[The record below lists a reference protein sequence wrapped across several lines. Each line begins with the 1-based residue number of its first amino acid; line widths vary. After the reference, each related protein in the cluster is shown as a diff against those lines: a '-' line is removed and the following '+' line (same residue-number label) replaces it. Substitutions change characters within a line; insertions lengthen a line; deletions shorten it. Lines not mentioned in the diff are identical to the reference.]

1 MTTAVP
7 DGAIADRNAG
17 SDAGRP
23 AAPPVVAVVVVHEPG
38 AWFVETLESLARQ
51 DYPNLNTLFLVAG
64 GTTDTD
70 GRDIGQRIRA
80 TLPTAFIRIVE
91 GGPSGGPGFGP
102 TANAVLDVVEGDSGF
117 FCLCHDDV
125 ALAPDAI
132 RLMVEELYRS
142 NAGIV
147 GPKLVSWDNA
157 RLLQDVGLDV
167 DRFGEPASRV
177 DPGEFD
183 QEQADAVAD
192 VFAVPSACMLVRA
205 DLFRAL
211 GGFDDSMRFHGEDI
225 DLGWRAH
232 ITGARVVVAP
242 SARVRHRGELE
253 LRRPDLSH
261 TVMRARNHMRSTMTL
276 TAGSR
281 LPLRMLEL
289 IGLTIVEVVLGVFA
303 GRFSEA
309 WAAVRALVG
318 AVPRVPTYLA
328 RRGSIAKQRRVSDHE
343 VHGLQSRG
351 SNRLRSFVRAREM
364 RTFIGVGETTRRWR
378 DRSLAPIITWVV
390 VAVAVLIASRSFIS
404 GSVPVIGEF
413 LPFPSGAGDLWR
425 SFTSGWNGNGLGA
438 TSPNPTGLA
447 TLAAGSVFW
456 LFDMSLGLT
465 ALVVGL
471 ILLGGLGV
479 WRLTDLFPS
488 NRERV
493 VALITYVAMPLV
505 PGVVSTGRLG
515 ALVAFAAVPWF
526 VHLLRVSVGIGTAD
540 PASAA
545 VDLVDGIVD
554 LEPRERV
561 RRAAVLAIVA
571 ALAAALAPPVLV
583 IFAGVVVV
591 IALCS
596 FAAGSGWP
604 TAAWIGGLGLGACV
618 VAWLLNFPA
627 STTWSWESLS
637 SVSLAGPTGRGL
649 ADVAAMDVGEAEL
662 GRLGLAL
669 YLPVVTGLLLAR
681 AWRLTWSA
689 RAAGLVVVF
698 GALAVL
704 EDRGDLPVR
713 MPEVGFLLAPAA
725 LGLAIAAASAVSSFS
740 SDVAGG
746 TFGWRQPVGLLSV
759 AAVGVGMFPS
769 LLSITDGSWYAP
781 TTTMAQLVET
791 QIAPDDELGDFR
803 VLYLGDPR
811 LLPGAPID
819 VESGDGGFGEG
830 IGMVLTEPGLP
841 GIADRWVAP
850 HTDADDALRAALA
863 DIGGNLTQ
871 RGGRLL
877 APFGIRYIVVP
888 VYDGAVS
895 TPDHPVDIPS
905 GLLGALGA
913 QLDLEL
919 RYSAPNYVLYE
930 NRSAY
935 PAAAL
940 FTGAAAGS
948 AAAQTPADLVR
959 ADLTSGT
966 PALGTVLDDR
976 SGRGTLEAGV
986 FQLAVPFDDNWKL
999 TVNGE
1004 NVPARAGLGVMTAFD
1019 VPAAGPAELSYE
1031 QPGSRR
1037 NQLLLQA
1044 VLWVAALVVAS
1055 RLRTPGWVGRALGR
1069 GSGVGSGEAAIE
1081 LDELSDARP
1090 MGDDDPTRIQPR
1102 LLRPEQPFT
1111 PDTMGPLFGDELRGG
1126 PAVAASDGDE
1136 RAAWVDEMFD
1146 DDDDDD
1152 DTLPVV
1158 RPDERGRE

>member
-7 DGAIADRNAG
+7 DGANAHQ
-17 SDAGRP
+17 DAGRP
-23 AAPPVVAVVVVHEPG
+23 VAPPVVAVVVVHEPG
-38 AWFVETLESLARQ
+38 AWFTETLESLARQ

-64 GTTDTD
+64 GTTDAD
-70 GRDIGQRIRA
+70 GTDIGQRIRA

-117 FCLCHDDV
+117 FCICHDDV
-125 ALAPDAI
+125 ALAADVI

-177 DPGEFD
+177 EPGEFD
-183 QEQADAVAD
+183 QEQADAVGD

-211 GGFDDSMRFHGEDI
+211 GGFDDSMRFHGEDV

-253 LRRPDLSH
+253 LRRPDVGH
-261 TVMRARNHMRSTMTL
+261 AAMRARNHMRSAMTL

-281 LPLRMLEL
+281 LPLRILEL
-289 IGLTIVEVVLGVFA
+289 IGLTIVEIVLGVFA
-303 GRFSEA
+303 GRFGEG

-318 AVPRVPTYLA
+318 VVPRFPTYLA

-351 SNRLRSFVRAREM
+351 SNRLRSFLRDREM
-364 RTFIGVGETTRRWR
+364 RTLIGVGETTRRWR
-378 DRSLAPIITWVV
+378 DRSLAPVITWAGVT
-390 VAVAVLIASRSFIS
+390 VAVLIASRSLIS

-425 SFTSGWNGNGLGA
+425 AFTSGWNSNGLGA

-447 TLAAGSVFW
+447 ALAAGSVFW
-456 LFDMSLGLT
+456 LFNMSLGLT

-479 WRLTDLFPS
+479 WRLADLFPS
-488 NRERV
+488 NRERI
-493 VALITYVAMPLV
+493 VALVTYVAMPLV

-545 VDLVDGIVD
+545 VDLVDGIVE

-571 ALAAALAPPVLV
+571 ALAAAVAPPVVV
-583 IFAGVVVV
+583 ILAGVAVV
-591 IALCS
+591 IGLS
-596 FAAGSGWP
+596 SLAAGSGWR
-604 TAAWIGGLGLGACV
+604 TAAWAGGLGLGACV
-618 VAWLLNFPA
+618 GAWLLNVPA
-627 STTWSWESLS
+627 STTWSWDSLS

-649 ADVAAMDVGEAEL
+649 ADVAAMDVGQAEL

-689 RAAGLVVVF
+689 RAAGLVIAF

-704 EDRGDLPVR
+704 EDRGDLPMR
-713 MPEVGFLLAPAA
+713 MPEVGFLLAPVA
-725 LGLAIAAASAVSSFS
+725 LGLSIAAASAVSSFS

-759 AAVGVGMFPS
+759 AAVGVGLFPS

-819 VESGDGGFGEG
+819 VEPAAGGFGEG
-830 IGMVLTEPGLP
+830 IGMLLTEPGLP

-863 DIGGNLTQ
+863 DIGGNVTQ

-877 APFGIRYIVVP
+877 APFGIRFIVVP

-895 TPDHPVDIPS
+895 TPEHPVDVPS

-919 RYSAPNYVLYE
+919 RYSAPNFVLYE

-948 AAAQTPADLVR
+948 AVAQTPAELVR

-966 PALGTVLDDR
+966 AALGTVLDDR
-976 SGRGTLEAGV
+976 SGTGTLEAGV
-986 FQLAVPFDDNWKL
+986 FQLAVPFDDNWTL

-1004 NVPARAGLGVMTAFD
+1004 NIAPRVGLGAMTAFD
-1019 VPAAGPAELSYE
+1019 IPAAGPAELSYE

-1037 NQLLLQA
+1037 TQLLLQGL
-1044 VLWVAALVVAS
+1044 LWVAALVVAS
-1055 RLRTPGWVGRALGR
+1055 RLRTPGWLGRALGR
-1069 GSGVGSGEAAIE
+1069 RSGVGGDEEAIE
-1081 LDELSDARP
+1081 LDELSDTRP
-1090 MGDDDPTRIQPR
+1090 LHDDDPTRVQPR
-1102 LLRPEQPFT
+1102 LRPIERTELAEPM
-1111 PDTMGPLFGDELRGG
+1111 DPLFGDVPLAGL
-1126 PAVAASDGDE
+1126 AIADVDE
-1136 RAAWVDEMFD
+1136 DDHRAAWVDEMFD
-1146 DDDDDD
+1146 DDADDDD
-1152 DTLPVV
+1152 PMPFG
-1158 RPDERGRE
+1158 PDERGGA

>member
-1 MTTAVP
+1 MTYAAP
-7 DGAIADRNAG
+7 DEVTDDLG
-17 SDAGRP
+17 AGRP

-38 AWFVETLESLARQ
+38 AWFTETLESLARQ

-64 GTTDTD
+64 GTTDAD
-70 GRDIGQRIRA
+70 GADIGQRIRA
-80 TLPTAFIRIVE
+80 TLPQAFIRIVE
-91 GGPSGGPGFGP
+91 GGPNGGPGYGP

-117 FCLCHDDV
+117 FCLCHDDI
-125 ALAPDAI
+125 APAPDAI

-157 RLLQDVGLDV
+157 RVLQDVGLDV

-177 DPGEFD
+177 EPGEFD
-183 QEQADAVAD
+183 QEQADAVGD

-211 GGFDDSMRFHGEDI
+211 GGFDEPMRFHGEDV

-253 LRRPDLSH
+253 LRRPDLNH
-261 TVMRARNHMRSTMTL
+261 AALRARNHMRSTMTL
-276 TAGSR
+276 TAGAR
-281 LPLRMLEL
+281 LPLRLVQM
-289 IGLTIVEVVLGVFA
+289 IALTIVEVVVGVFA

-318 AVPRVPTYLA
+318 AVPRFPTYLA
-328 RRGSIAKQRRVSDHE
+328 RRGSIAKQRRVSDQE
-343 VHGLQSRG
+343 VHWLQSRG
-351 SNRLRSFVRAREM
+351 SNRLRSFGRARDM

-378 DRSLAPIITWVV
+378 DRSLAPIITWTLVV
-390 VAVAVLIASRSFIS
+390 LAVLVASRSFIS

-413 LPFPSGAGDLWR
+413 LPFPDAAGDLW
-425 SFTSGWNGNGLGA
+425 STFTTGWNGTGLGA
-438 TSPNPTGLA
+438 TSANPTGLA
-447 TLAAGSVFW
+447 TLAAGSIFW
-456 LFDMSLGLT
+456 LFDMSLALT
-465 ALVVGL
+465 VLVIGL
-471 ILLGGLGV
+471 ILLGALGV
-479 WRLTDLFPS
+479 WRLADLFPS
-488 NRERV
+488 NRERI
-493 VALITYVAMPLV
+493 VALVTYVAMPLV

-526 VHLLRVSVGIGTAD
+526 VHLLRVAVGIGTAD

-545 VDLVDGIVD
+545 VDLVDGIIE

-583 IFAGVVVV
+583 IFVGVAVVVG
-591 IALCS
+591 LS
-596 FAAGSGWP
+596 SLAAGTGWR
-604 TAAWIGGLGLGACV
+604 TAAWIGGIGVAACAG
-618 VAWLLNFPA
+618 AWLLNFPA
-627 STTWSWESLS
+627 STTWSWDSLS

-649 ADVAAMDVGEAEL
+649 ADVAAMDVGEAQL

-669 YLPVVTGLLLAR
+669 YLPVVTGLVLAR

-689 RAAGLVVVF
+689 RAAGLVIVF

-704 EDRGDLPVR
+704 QDRGDLPIR

-769 LLSITDGSWYAP
+769 LISITDGAWYAP
-781 TTTMAQLVET
+781 TTTMATLVES
-791 QIAPDDELGDFR
+791 QVAPNDELGDFR

-819 VESGDGGFGEG
+819 VETAGFGDG

-850 HTDADDALRAALA
+850 GTDADAALRESLA

-895 TPDHPVDIPS
+895 TPDHPVDVPS
-905 GLLGALGA
+905 GLLGALSA

-935 PAAAL
+935 PAAAM

-948 AAAQTPADLVR
+948 AVAQTPSEIVR

-966 PALGTVLDDR
+966 PALGTVLGDR
-976 SGRGTLEAGV
+976 SGSGTLEAGV

-999 TVNGE
+999 SVNGQD
-1004 NVPARAGLGVMTAFD
+1004 VPARVGLGSMTAFD
-1019 VPAAGPAELSYE
+1019 VATGGPAELRYE
-1031 QPGSRR
+1031 QPGSRQT
-1037 NQLLLQA
+1037 QLLLQA
-1044 VLWVAALVVAS
+1044 LLLIVGLVVAS
-1055 RLRTPGWVGRALGR
+1055 RLRTPAWAGRIIGR
-1069 GSGVGSGEAAIE
+1069 RSGVASDEAQIE
-1081 LDELSDARP
+1081 LDELFDARP
-1090 MGDDDPTRIQPR
+1090 IEDDDPTRVQPR
-1102 LLRPEQPFT
+1102 LRRADVEAVAEPGL
-1111 PDTMGPLFGDELRGG
+1111 MAPLFGDDAPPGRED
-1126 PAVAASDGDE
+1126 ADDG
-1136 RAAWVDEMFD
+1136 RAAWVDEMFGD
-1146 DDDDDD
+1146 
-1152 DTLPVV
+1152 
-1158 RPDERGRE
+1158 DERGQE